1 MTAGFYEDVAPCRLP
16 CTIVDMQWFKRCR
29 GVSVVAA
36 LTGLCHGP
44 GWAAGQLR
52 CDVTYAGDTRT
63 LVATPVADPYGVG
76 TEDIRG
82 RFRFRAVVVGT
93 SERIDYINLYVYQR
107 QATQAVLVQQA
118 KYLSPF
124 VRPADG
130 GSWPLTGEQRLYA
143 GPMERELIYSCT
155 LQQGR
160 P

>member
-1 MTAGFYEDVAPCRLP
+1 MTAGFYEDFLPCRLP

-29 GVSVVAA
+29 GVSVTAA
-36 LTGLCHGP
+36 LAGLCHGP

-52 CDVTYAGDTRT
+52 CEVTYAGDTRT
-63 LVATPVADPYGVG
+63 LVATPVADPYAVA

-93 SERIDYINLYVYQR
+93 SERIDYINLYVYQS
-107 QATQAVLVQQA
+107 QSTQAVLVQQA
-118 KYLSPF
+118 KYLPPF
-124 VRPADG
+124 ARPADG
-130 GSWPLTGEQRLYA
+130 GPWPLTGEQHLYA
-143 GPMERELIYSCT
+143 GLMERELIYSCT